1 MEMKKIDL
9 NTGDIVKF
17 KNGNYFIY
25 TGEKLYFGDD
35 DDLAPVNVNN
45 VVEIKRPSQEEVK
58 EFGEKVKNTIWKKEA
73 PNMWGDMTYAEAHK
87 KMFMAIANGEVAT
100 KTEWLEKTDPSL
112 TLSYLELENSCFACE
127 EAKRRR
133 EKANKDNEFYAT
145 KDDHKLAVFRFN
157 DSICNYCPL
166 GGLGKNRKCL
176 NGLYDE
182 YINSKGFEKFKLA
195 YEIANLEWKE
205 VDK

>member
-1 MEMKKIDL
+1 MKKIDL
-9 NTGDIVKF
+9 NIGDIVKF

-58 EFGEKVKNTIWKKEA
+58 EFGGKVKNTIWKKEA
-73 PNMWGDMTYAEAHK
+73 PNMWNGMTYAEAHK
-87 KMFMAIANGEVAT
+87 KMFMAIANGEVT
-100 KTEWLEKTDPSL
+100 TEIEWLEKTDHSP

-133 EKANKDNEFYAT
+133 EKEEI
-145 KDDHKLAVFRFN
+145 KLRAARN
-157 DSICNYCPL
+157 DSGILVYHSPESICKYCPL
-166 GGLGKNRKCL
+166 LCKDDEFGRCL
-176 NGLYDE
+176 NGLYDDFCC
-182 YINSKGFEKFKLA
+182 SKGFDKFKLA